1 MDPNQEEKL
10 KSLLAELK
18 HLYTAITRAKVNL
31 WIYESSM
38 ERPPAF
44 YFWLARKL
52 VTIVK
57 KDDFSNEVREN
68 LLFAAPSEKEQWA
81 KQGDYYFKMR
91 QWKLAMTCYDRAEMT
106 HQSYIAKAYMLV
118 EKAKIQSRDEAVTL
132 YGEAA
137 ASFLEADRQ
146 KHCIEYIEKACLC
159 LQKCGMHTMSAKLL
173 ERLNKV
179 FLAFLHI
186 EIFEHIIILYS
197 Y

>member
-31 WIYESSM
+31 WIYDSSKK
-38 ERPPAF
+38 RLPAF
-44 YFWLARKL
+44 YFWLAKNL
-52 VTIVK
+52 VTLVK
-57 KDDFSNEVREN
+57 RDDFSNQDSEN

-81 KQGDYYFKMR
+81 KQGDYYFRMGR
-91 QWKLAMTCYDRAEMT
+91 WKLAMTCYDRAEEA

-118 EKAKIQSRDEAVTL
+118 ESAKVKSRDEAATL
-132 YGEAA
+132 YAEVAA
-137 ASFLEADRQ
+137 CFLEADQQ
-146 KHCIEYIEKACLC
+146 KHSLEYIEKACLC

-179 FLAFLHI
+179 SIIFIHI
-186 EIFEHIIILYS
+186 DQF
-197 Y
+197 

>member
-31 WIYESSM
+31 WIYDSS
-38 ERPPAF
+38 EKRPPAF
-44 YFWLARKL
+44 YFWLAQNL
-52 VTIVK
+52 VTLVK
-57 KDDFSNEVREN
+57 KDDFSNQAREN

-91 QWKLAMTCYDRAEMT
+91 HWNLAMTCYDRAEVP

-118 EKAKIQSRDEAVTL
+118 EKAKVQSRDEAVVL

-137 ASFLEADRQ
+137 ACFLEADQQ
-146 KHCIEYIEKACLC
+146 KHSIDYIEKACLC
-159 LQKCGMHTMSAKLL
+159 LQKCGIHVMSAKLL

-179 FLAFLHI
+179 SIMFIHI
-186 EIFEHIIILYS
+186 DQF
-197 Y
+197 